1 MFGWAFVDSGLAQQ
15 KPLRKVR
22 VGVPSVG
29 VANIIIF
36 IAKEGKLYEK
46 YGLDAEVI
54 TVNGSGIGSKALISG
69 GIDIIPIATPTVI
82 AANLAGADM
91 AILAHTMPGVI
102 HAMMVKP
109 EIKRVEDLKGKRIGV
124 SSLGSLTDFLV
135 RYHRQKERAQS

>member
-1 MFGWAFVDSGLAQQ
+1 MVRLKSASLSAVAILVCAFAAAAYGQT
-15 KPLRKVR
+15 KPLKKVR

-69 GIDIIPIATPTVI
+69 P
-82 AANLAGADM
+82 L
-91 AILAHTMPGVI
+91 LCLLWRFWFAHSLPPRT
-102 HAMMVKP
+102 AKP
-109 EIKRVEDLKGKRIGV
+109 SR
-124 SSLGSLTDFLV
+124 
-135 RYHRQKERAQS
+135 